1 MQSSVNRIKAQVSSQ
16 LLTFSTAIRNAKPS
30 LASKSTRRFSS
41 ESVARVS
48 YFFRSSNDKRSWFCC
63 VLGLKPVRAFL
74 FHQLAKAGQNEF
86 AVLFTLLIREGAER
100 IEKYSGC
107 LFIGLCG
114 CGKCGLKFCF
124 CHAPGKPTGS
134 GFCAFLPFPEHPPAT
149 LRPSEAAEK
158 NYDVAF

>member
-1 MQSSVNRIKAQVSSQ
+1 MQSSVNRIKAQVSSP
-16 LLTFSTAIRNAKPS
+16 LLAFSTAIRNAKPS

-41 ESVARVS
+41 ESVARVCHI
-48 YFFRSSNDKRSWFCC
+48 SSDPQTTTVLVPWFCC

-74 FHQLAKAGQNEF
+74 FHQLAKGGQNEF

-134 GFCAFLPFPEHPPAT
+134 GFCAFYPSRNIPP
-149 LRPSEAAEK
+149 RPSERPS
-158 NYDVAF
+158 